1 MPRKANLLG
10 VFAAVVPISSCCF
23 AQEKSAMATTESIRR
38 AAKLLSVTS
47 ELPNQK
53 DAECYADSA
62 FRRSLLIL
70 VELVGPAASFPSSFD
85 DVADIVVEVTVS
97 IFG

>member
-1 MPRKANLLG
+1 
-10 VFAAVVPISSCCF
+10 
-23 AQEKSAMATTESIRR
+23 MATNESIRR

-85 DVADIVVEVTVS
+85 DVADIVVEVTFHCNACS
-97 IFG
+97 SWATFAPLTDLLRHGCSR